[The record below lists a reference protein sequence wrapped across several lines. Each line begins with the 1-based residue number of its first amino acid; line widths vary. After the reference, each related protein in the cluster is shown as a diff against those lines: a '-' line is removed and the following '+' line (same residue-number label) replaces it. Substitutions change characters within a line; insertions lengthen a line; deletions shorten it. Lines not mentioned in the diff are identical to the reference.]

1 MRESGVE
8 LHEEVINIHGSGRFE
23 RQKGRNRTISKRL
36 GIMGS
41 VEALHLCIKNKNS
54 KKKSSM

>member
-8 LHEEVINIHGSGRFE
+8 LHEEVINIYGSVRFE

-36 GIMGS
+36 EIVGC
-41 VEALHLCIKNKNS
+41 VEALHLCIKIRIV
-54 KKKSSM
+54 

>member
-8 LHEEVINIHGSGRFE
+8 LHEVINIHGSVRFE

-36 GIMGS
+36 EIVGS
-41 VEALHLCIKNKNS
+41 VEALQLCIKNKNS
-54 KKKSSM
+54 KKKYST